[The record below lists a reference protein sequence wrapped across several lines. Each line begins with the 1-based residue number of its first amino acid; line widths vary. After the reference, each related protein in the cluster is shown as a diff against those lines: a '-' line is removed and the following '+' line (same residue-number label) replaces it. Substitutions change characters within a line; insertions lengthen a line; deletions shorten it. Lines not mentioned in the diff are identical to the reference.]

1 MQDDTYSTVLF
12 PWSPVHDSLNR
23 RRFDRFRVPTFPSRA
38 KDCQQGVPLL
48 FGVAWEVGNAAR
60 AACCPC
66 QPLAPCTTV
75 LRADVPWIIPIV
87 REVVLARQDAQGA
100 PCKFSSLA
108 DPPARAT
115 PQFARR
121 GLGQGT
127 GHGST
132 LNLRGTQRIQP
143 MGSGQLPQDGQ
154 E

>member
-1 MQDDTYSTVLF
+1 MDNT
-12 PWSPVHDSLNR
+12 
-23 RRFDRFRVPTFPSRA
+23 
-38 KDCQQGVPLL
+38 
-48 FGVAWEVGNAAR
+48 
-60 AACCPC
+60 
-66 QPLAPCTTV
+66 
-75 LRADVPWIIPIV
+75 IV
-87 REVVLARQDAQGA
+87 REVVLALVLAARALIRQDAQGA

>member
-1 MQDDTYSTVLF
+1 MDNT
-12 PWSPVHDSLNR
+12 
-23 RRFDRFRVPTFPSRA
+23 
-38 KDCQQGVPLL
+38 
-48 FGVAWEVGNAAR
+48 
-60 AACCPC
+60 
-66 QPLAPCTTV
+66 
-75 LRADVPWIIPIV
+75 IV
-87 REVVLARQDAQGA
+87 REVVLALVLAARALIRQGCAG
-100 PCKFSSLA
+100 CTVYRSSKFSSLA

-132 LNLRGTQRIQP
+132 LNLRGTRRIQP